1 MKVLLSIKPQ
11 FAEKILS
18 GEKVY
23 EYRKRIFK
31 KDVDTVLIY
40 STKPV
45 GVIIGEFKIDKIIH
59 SDKKT
64 VWNKTKL
71 KSGISKEFYETYFS
85 ASSDAYAI
93 KVKSVKKYDK
103 PIKLEELRPN
113 LKAPQS
119 YCYI

>member
-11 FAEKILS
+11 FANKILS
-18 GEKVY
+18 GEKLY

-45 GVIIGEFKIDKIIH
+45 GFVIGEFKIDRIIH
-59 SDKKT
+59 DDKKL
-64 VWNKTKL
+64 VWDQTKL
-71 KSGISKEFYETYFS
+71 YSGITQEFYEDYFNDHS
-85 ASSDAYAI
+85 EEYAI
-93 KVKSVKKYDK
+93 KIKSVKKYNT
-103 PIKLEELRPN
+103 PIKLNDIKPN